1 MSPREDDGPCG
12 RTREP
17 VAGVA
22 IRFRGRVQGVGF
34 RPMVWRIA
42 TEMGLAGTVLND
54 AEGVLVTLA
63 GDTVDREGFV
73 RRVRADCPPLGRID
87 AVEIRATAVAPAEG
101 FAIAASRTGPAA
113 PEIAP
118 DAATCP
124 ACLAEIDDPGAR
136 RHGYAF
142 TTCTRCG
149 PRLSIVT
156 GTPYDRARTTMARFP
171 LCDACAVEYGD
182 PADRRFHAEP
192 IACPACGPRLWIE
205 RAGTGQS
212 PVAGADLPALAAGW
226 FRDGLIVGLKGL
238 GGYQLACRATDEAAV
253 DRLRRLKRRPTK
265 PFALMAR
272 TLDAVRR
279 HAIVTDDEA
288 ALLTSAAAP
297 IVLLRRHGDILP
309 ETIAPGLDALGFML
323 AHTPLHHLLLGAAP
337 EPVVMTSGNLTGAP
351 QIIDDDAARADLGP
365 VLDILVGHDRPIAVR
380 VDDSVVRMVAGR
392 TVTIRRG
399 RGFAPAS
406 LPLPHGFATAPAVTA
421 VGGDL
426 KNAPCLLGA
435 GRAFLAQHVG
445 DLSDARTLADAE
457 RLLATASRL
466 NGHVAAAIAVDL
478 HPDYAATRLGERL
491 ARAEGLPLVRVQHH
505 HAHLASVL
513 AEHGIAA
520 DDGPVPG
527 FVLDGTGHGADGTA
541 WGCELLLADYRR
553 AERLAC
559 LRPTP
564 LPGGDAAAREPWRCL
579 AAAILTT
586 MGWDAF
592 AARHGGGAVH
602 RRLAER
608 PIATIDAM
616 IRRGLNA
623 PPSSSAG
630 RLFDAVAA
638 ALGLADDAVG
648 YEAEAAMRLE
658 ALAGRA
664 DPADPVLYPFE
675 MVEDRT
681 EGTVMLSPATLW
693 PALLDDLSAGVPSA
707 VIALRF
713 HRSFAAGLAGL
724 LTHPAIRRRS
734 VGRRIALSGGV
745 MQNALLGGDLV
756 ARLEG
761 QGFHVITPTAVP
773 AGDGGLALG
782 QAVVAA
788 ARLRA

>member
-1 MSPREDDGPCG
+1 ME
-12 RTREP
+12 
-17 VAGVA
+17 

-34 RPMVWRIA
+34 RPTVWRVA

-54 AEGVLVTLA
+54 AEGVLVTLVGHA
-63 GDTVDREGFV
+63 VDGEGFV
-73 RRVRADCPPLGRID
+73 RRVRAACPPLGRID
-87 AVEIRATAVAPAEG
+87 AVATRAAAVAPAEG
-101 FAIAASRTGPAA
+101 FAIAASRTGPAS

-124 ACLAEIDDPGAR
+124 ACRAEIFDPGAR

-142 TTCTRCG
+142 TNCTRCG

-156 GTPYDRARTTMARFP
+156 GTPYDRARTTMAGFP
-171 LCDACAVEYGD
+171 LCDACAAEYED

-205 RAGTGQS
+205 RGGRGQA
-212 PVAGADLPALAAGW
+212 PVAGTDLPALAAGW
-226 FRDGLIVGLKGL
+226 FRDGLIVGVKGI
-238 GGYQLACRATDEAAV
+238 GGYQLACGASDVAAV

-265 PFALMAR
+265 PFALMAKN
-272 TLDAVRR
+272 LDVLRR
-279 HAIVTDDEA
+279 YAAVTDDEA

-297 IVLLRRHGDILP
+297 IVLLRRHGATLP

-323 AHTPLHHLLLGAAP
+323 AHTPLHHLMLDAVD
-337 EPVVMTSGNLTGAP
+337 EPVVMTSGNLAGAP
-351 QIIDDDAARADLGP
+351 QIIEDDEARAELGP
-365 VLDILVGHDRPIAVR
+365 AVDVLVGHDRPIAAR

-392 TVTIRRG
+392 PVTIRRA
-399 RGFAPAS
+399 RGLAPAPLT
-406 LPLPHGFATAPAVTA
+406 LPDGFATTPAVTA

-435 GRAFLAQHVG
+435 GRALLAQHVG
-445 DLSDARTLADAE
+445 DLSEARTLDDAE
-457 RLLATASRL
+457 RLLASASRL
-466 NGHVAAAIAVDL
+466 NGHAAAAIAVDL

-491 ARAEGLPLVRVQHH
+491 AREQGLPLVRVQHH
-505 HAHLASVL
+505 HAHHASVL
-513 AEHGIAA
+513 AEHGVAA

-527 FVLDGTGHGADGTA
+527 FVLDGTGHGTDGTS

-553 AERLAC
+553 AERLAW

-586 MGWDAF
+586 VGWDAF
-592 AARHGGGAVH
+592 VARHGGGAVH

-638 ALGLADDAVG
+638 ALGLADGAVG

-658 ALAGRA
+658 ALAGEA
-664 DPADPVLYPFE
+664 DPADRVLYPFE
-675 MVEDRT
+675 MT
-681 EGTVMLSPATLW
+681 ENRLDGTVVLSPASLW
-693 PALLDDLSAGVPSA
+693 PALLDDEAAGVPA
-707 VIALRF
+707 AAIALRF
-713 HRSFAAGLAGL
+713 HRSVAAGLAGL
-724 LTHPAIRRRS
+724 LAHPAIRRRS

-745 MQNALLGGDLV
+745 MQNAVLGGDLV
-756 ARLEG
+756 ARLEE
-761 QGFHVITPTAVP
+761 QGFHVITASAVP